1 MLRSL
6 RHPFVVCFVVTSLF
20 ACSQQTSAQSAGEKP
35 SLREKL
41 LSESPQVLSADVL
54 AQGNSVRGAILYT
67 QPNISC
73 SRCHGGA
80 DQKLLGPNLSGLGDQ
95 VTIAHL
101 VESLLEPSKQI
112 REGFAVVNVLT
123 TTGQIVTGKIIRET
137 ASQLELRSS
146 GDDLAIIRLD
156 RQEVE
161 EVVPSPI
168 SAMPENLVDQLRDRQ
183 QFLDLVRY
191 VYELSRLPGSSSP
204 QPTAADNTGKHNGQL
219 AGQPT
224 AVPAKH
230 QGLALLQELNCV
242 ACHAASEHH
251 LLVAAK
257 QPPKLSWSAANL
269 KPAWLEQFIANPHQ
283 VKPGTTMPAMLANL
297 PAEERRQTAAEIT
310 LYLRSLAKPAASEA
324 AVAVPAESRDEPA
337 SPARG
342 ETLFHSVGCVA
353 CHSPR
358 DESGGETLATSSVPL
373 GELAEKY
380 NLKALTAFLRDPLA
394 VRPSGRMPH
403 LQLTHWEAID
413 IASYLLSS
421 GSPAEQTPNGENQI
435 EPAEF
440 DQQLVARGRQ
450 HFLRQGCVGC
460 HLDVVSAA
468 AIDTAATDSA
478 ATDSAATDIAATGIT
493 LAQLDLARGCLSGDS
508 GEWPAFNLD
517 EDQRTLLRT
526 GLQEAGLQASGQQA
540 SGQQKVGGAL
550 SRDDQLTVS
559 LLAFRCLH
567 CHQRDGLGGVSDDR
581 NPHFKTTNPNL
592 GPQGRIP
599 PTLSNVGAKLQP
611 RWLRQVL
618 GSGRPIR
625 PYLLTRMPQFGSE
638 NVAHLAELFEQVDQ
652 LPETKF
658 AEVSD
663 ANDAKELREAGFQI
677 VGSDGLNCVACHTF
691 QLKEALNMPAVDLT
705 EMAERLQK
713 GWFYHYM
720 RDPQS
725 LSPNTVMPSFWPANQ
740 AMRKDILEGD
750 VDRQIEAT
758 WQYLLE
764 GRQARQPRG
773 VVIEPMALLATDEAV
788 MLRRSYP
795 GIGKRGIGVGYPQR
809 VNLAF
814 DAEQMRLGMIWQ
826 GDFADPGGVWRS
838 QGHGQVRPLGK
849 PLQRFAA
856 GPDFDSLTNPW
867 MVDED
872 RPPRH
877 QFKGYQLDSQQ
888 RPRFRYRFDGI
899 DVEDYFVDQLAAT
912 SDTPLLH
919 RSVTLQ
925 SPEPRDDL
933 RFRAA
938 SGQTIEPLE
947 SGGFQIDNLLIVRI
961 DSNHEARIVDVEDGR
976 QLIVPLTIATEA
988 TVLKLTYT
996 W

>member
-1 MLRSL
+1 MLRLL
-6 RHPFVVCFVVTSLF
+6 RHPFVFCLIVTSLF
-20 ACSQQTSAQSAGEKP
+20 ACRQQASAQPAEEKP

-41 LSESPQVLSADVL
+41 LSESPQVLSDDVL
-54 AQGNSVRGAILYT
+54 AQGSSVRGAILYT

-161 EVVPSPI
+161 EVVPSQI

-204 QPTAADNTGKHNGQL
+204 QPTAGDNTGKNNGRI
-219 AGQPT
+219 AGQAT
-224 AVPAKH
+224 AAPAKH
-230 QGLALLQELNCV
+230 QGLALLQALNCV

-251 LLVAAK
+251 LLVSAK
-257 QPPKLSWSAANL
+257 QPPKLSWSAAHL
-269 KPAWLEQFIANPHQ
+269 QPAWLEQFIANPQQ

-310 LYLRSLAKPAASEA
+310 LYLRSLAKPAASDA
-324 AVAVPAESRDEPA
+324 AVAMPAESRDEPA

-358 DESGGETLATSSVPL
+358 DDTGGETLATSSVPL

-380 NLKALTAFLRDPLA
+380 SLAALTAFLRDPLA

-421 GSPAEQTPNGENQI
+421 GRPAEQDLNNQDPIEQSQI
-435 EPAEF
+435 ESAEF
-440 DQQLVARGRQ
+440 DQQLVARGRE
-450 HFLRQGCVGC
+450 HFLRQGCAAC
-460 HLDVVSAA
+460 HLDIVSEAA
-468 AIDTAATDSA
+468 TDTAA
-478 ATDSAATDIAATGIT
+478 IGMT
-493 LAQLDLARGCLSGDS
+493 LAQLDLAQGCLSGVS

-517 EDQRTLLRT
+517 EEQRTLLRT
-526 GLQEAGLQASGQQA
+526 GLQASGLQE
-540 SGQQKVGGAL
+540 VGEAL

-567 CHQRDGLGGVSDDR
+567 CHQRDGLGGVSDER

-638 NVAHLAELFEQVDQ
+638 NVGHLAELFEQVDQ
-652 LPETKF
+652 LSETKF
-658 AEVSD
+658 AEVNDAKD

-713 GWFYHYM
+713 RWFYHYM

-795 GIGKRGIGVGYPQR
+795 GIGKRGIGVGYPHR

-826 GDFADPGGVWRS
+826 GDFVDPGGVWRS

-849 PLQRFAA
+849 PLHRFAA
-856 GPDFDSLTNPW
+856 GPDFDSRTRPW
-867 MVDED
+867 VVDED

-899 DVEDYFVDQLAAT
+899 DVEDYFVDQLADAK
-912 SDTPLLH
+912 DTPLLH

-947 SGGFQIDNLLIVRI
+947 SGGFQIDNGLIVRI
-961 DSNHEARIVDVEDGR
+961 DSDHEARIVDVEDGK
-976 QLIVPLTIATEA
+976 QLIVPLTIATAA

>member
-1 MLRSL
+1 MLRLFSPL
-6 RHPFVVCFVVTSLF
+6 FVFCIVVTSLF
-20 ACSQQTSAQSAGEKP
+20 ACGQQTFAQSAGEKR

-41 LSESPQVLSADVL
+41 LSESLQVLSADVL
-54 AQGNSVRGAILYT
+54 EQGSSARGAILYT

-80 DQKLLGPNLSGLGDQ
+80 DQNLLGPDLSGLGDQ

-123 TTGQIVTGKIIRET
+123 TSGQIVTGKIIRET
-137 ASQLELRSS
+137 ASLLELRSS

-156 RQEVE
+156 RQAVE
-161 EVVPSPI
+161 EVVPSQI

-191 VYELSRLPGSSSP
+191 VYDLSRTTSSPSP
-204 QPTAADNTGKHNGQL
+204 QPTAVQL
-219 AGQPT
+219 A
-224 AVPAKH
+224 AAPAKLR
-230 QGLALLQELNCV
+230 GLALLQELNCV
-242 ACHAASEHH
+242 ACHATSQQH
-251 LLVAAK
+251 LLVSAK
-257 QPPKLSWSAANL
+257 QPPNLSWSAAHL

-297 PAEERRQTAAEIT
+297 PADQRQQTAAEIT
-310 LYLRSLAKPAASEA
+310 LYLRSLARPTESDAEA
-324 AVAVPAESRDEPA
+324 AMPVESRDEPA

-342 ETLFHSVGCVA
+342 EMLFHSVGCVA

-358 DESGGETLATSSVPL
+358 DDTGGETLATSSVPM

-380 NLKALTAFLRDPLA
+380 SLAALTAFLRDPLA

-403 LQLTHWEAID
+403 LHLTHWEAID
-413 IASYLLSS
+413 VASYLLSL
-421 GSPAEQTPNGENQI
+421 GSPNEQVSNEQDPSEQSQLQPT
-435 EPAEF
+435 EF
-440 DQQLVARGRQ
+440 DPRLVARGRQ
-450 HFLRQGCVGC
+450 HFLSQGCVRC
-460 HLDVVSAA
+460 HLDVALE
-468 AIDTAATDSA
+468 TTTDST
-478 ATDSAATDIAATGIT
+478 ATVESTATGIT

-508 GEWPAFNLD
+508 GEWPAFHLD
-517 EDQRTLLRT
+517 EAQRTLLKA
-526 GLQEAGLQASGQQA
+526 GLQESNLQESGQ
-540 SGQQKVGGAL
+540 AL

-567 CHQRDGLGGVSDDR
+567 CHQRNGLGGISDDR

-618 GSGRPIR
+618 VSGRPIR
-625 PYLLTRMPQFGSE
+625 PYLLTRMPQFGGE
-638 NVAHLAELFEQVDQ
+638 NVAHLAELFEQIDQ

-658 AEVSD
+658 AEVS
-663 ANDAKELREAGFQI
+663 DAKELREAGFQI

-705 EMAERLQK
+705 DMAERLQK
-713 GWFYHYM
+713 RWFYHYM

-725 LSPNTVMPSFWPANQ
+725 LSLNTVMPSFWPANR

-773 VVIEPMALLATDEAV
+773 VVIEPMALLASDEAV

-809 VNLAF
+809 INLAF
-814 DAEQMRLGMIWQ
+814 DAEQMRLGIIWQ

-849 PLQRFAA
+849 PLVRFAP
-856 GPDFDSLTNPW
+856 GPDFDSLSKPW
-867 MVDED
+867 VVDEG

-899 DVEDYFVDQLAAT
+899 AVEDYFVDQLAAT
-912 SDTPLLH
+912 SGTPLLH
-919 RSVTLQ
+919 RTVTLQ
-925 SPEPRDDL
+925 SPEPRDNL

-938 SGQTIEPLE
+938 NGQTITPLE
-947 SGGFQIDNLLIVRI
+947 SGGFQIDNGLIVRI
-961 DSNHEARIVDVEDGR
+961 ESRHEAKIIDVEDGK
-976 QLIVPLTIATEA
+976 QLIVPLTIAAEA
-988 TVLKLTYT
+988 TVLKLQYT